1 MNYEQDFINE
11 VDGEVVAFALE
22 DGTNN
27 FKEHGLKDEKK
38 VERTRVNITISNEL
52 KEWYQKQAES
62 FGCPMSSMMAI
73 ALAQYKQQQEGLT
86 MMQNMGKLNE
96 LLEQLQKQSKGQ
108 A

>member
-27 FKEHGLKDEKK
+27 FKEHGLKEDKK
-38 VERTRVNITISNEL
+38 SDKARVNITISMDV
-52 KEWYQKQAES
+52 KEWFQKQAES

-73 ALAQYKQQQEGLT
+73 ALAQYKQQQEG
-86 MMQNMGKLNE
+86 MGVMKEMGKLYE
-96 LLEQLQKQSKGQ
+96 LIEQIQKDKGNI
-108 A
+108 